1 MINEANVNHLQALI
15 IAHNHDRYHQITQ
28 NTIAIAFLGTPHRG
42 AHLANLLKT
51 ILNISFSE
59 AKYVGDLSPNSQS
72 IKEINDAFG
81 DRSKGLELASF
92 WESTGMGLAGVCNNE
107 SILF

>member
-1 MINEANVNHLQALI
+1 M
-15 IAHNHDRYHQITQ
+15 AHNFQRYHQITQ

-42 AHLANLLKT
+42 ANLANVLKT
-51 ILNISFSE
+51 LLNISFSE
-59 AKYVGDLSPNSQS
+59 TRFVTDLSPESQS

-92 WESTGMGLAGVCNNE
+92 YESTGMAVVGVF
-107 SILF
+107 ILMIFFPDLVN